1 MKEPSRSATCWGGT
15 AGLTGNSLIDNVN
28 ISGSIEHHIEVYNQ
42 TGTMNLTIRNSNIHD
57 NSVAGGSDGIQM
69 EIRGNAASTVNIA
82 NNFLQQQQ
90 IPGASSSPA
99 LEDSNLQA
107 TISGNTITRGTQ
119 GNEGI
124 VIANG
129 GNADARVLIG
139 SPTAAQGN
147 TISGFG
153 GVAVSSDRSPVRA
166 RTVAARGDNST
177 QHRHLA
183 GERDQPRDPRIRQQ
197 SDRTGV
203 AVEIPDRQQHGQ
215 LQQRCG
221 TRGSSV

>member
-1 MKEPSRSATCWGGT
+1 MLGVGT

-57 NSVAGGSDGIQM
+57 NSVAGGSDGIQL
-69 EIRGNAASTVNIA
+69 EIRGNAVSTVNIA
-82 NNFLQQQQ
+82 NNSFSNNKSQAIQLT
-90 IPGASSSPA
+90 A

-139 SPTAAQGN
+139 GPTAAQGN

-153 GVAVSSDRSPVRA
+153 GVAIFVGQVAGQGTNQSLLEATIQHNTVTSPASATNHAILAFVSSQTGQVSQS
-166 RTVAARGDNST
+166 NS
-177 QHRHLA
+177 
-183 GERDQPRDPRIRQQ
+183 
-197 SDRTGV
+197 
-203 AVEIPDRQQHGQ
+203 
-215 LQQRCG
+215 
-221 TRGSSV
+221 